1 MTMLPRLRFP
11 ILALLL
17 AFSPAPSSGQA
28 ALPLDR
34 ELRVFFDCEEW
45 ICDHDYLIEQ
55 IGWVDFVTDRQVA
68 DVHVL
73 VTEQTTAG
81 GGEEYT
87 LRFIGRGALE
97 GRETTVRQVAPADA
111 TDDDERR
118 LLVRGAQLGL
128 APFASETPVAS
139 RLTIALAATE
149 DGATEATPADD
160 PWHGWAFAVSLSTFM
175 NGESAYRYMNGH
187 GSFSASRTTADW
199 KESISVSGSRNAEA
213 FEIDD
218 STTIESERENYGAR
232 TLVVRSLSDHWSV
245 GGHGSWSR
253 DTYQNYQASVTGGPA
268 IEFSF
273 FPYTES
279 TSRLLTLLYTIGPRY
294 YDYTETTIFGM
305 RTEAI
310 VQHRL
315 SLNYDATQEW
325 GSIDMGASASHYIA
339 SLDGES
345 EWDKPKYNLSI
356 GGGAEVRLFRGLSLR
371 MDGYTEMVRDQIE
384 LPAGD
389 RTPEEILVQRRQ
401 LATGYYYFGSFGF
414 TYRFGSI
421 FSPVVNPRFPSM

>member
-1 MTMLPRLRFP
+1 MKKLSAVP
-11 ILALLL
+11 ALLL
-17 AFSPAPSSGQA
+17 LVPTFLAAPLRAQEP
-28 ALPLDR
+28 LPLDR
-34 ELRVFFDCEEW
+34 ELRVFFDCAEW
-45 ICDHDYLIEQ
+45 DCDHDYLVEQ
-55 IGWVDFVTDRQVA
+55 VAWVDFVTDRQVA

-87 LRFIGRGALE
+87 LRFIGRGALD
-97 GRETTVRQVAPADA
+97 GRETTIRQVASADA

-118 LLVRGAQLGL
+118 LLARATQLGL
-128 APFASETPVAS
+128 APFAAETPVAT
-139 RLTIALAATE
+139 RLTVELAQ
-149 DGATEATPADD
+149 GEADSSPAAPADD
-160 PWHGWAFAVSLSTFM
+160 PWHGWAFSVSLSTFM

-187 GSFSASRTTADW
+187 GSVSARRTTADW
-199 KESISVSGSRNAEA
+199 KHSISVSGSRNAEE

-218 STTIESERENYGAR
+218 TTTIESERENYGAR
-232 TLVVRSLSDHWSV
+232 TLVVRSLSDHWSA
-245 GGHGSWSR
+245 GGHASWSR
-253 DTYQNYQASVTGGPA
+253 DTYQNYQASATGGPA

-273 FPYTES
+273 FPYSES
-279 TSRLLTLLYTIGPRY
+279 TSRLLTLLYTVGPRY
-294 YDYTETTIFGM
+294 YDYTEPTIFGM

-310 VQHRL
+310 LQHRL

-325 GSIDMGASASHYIA
+325 GSIDMGASASHYIS
-339 SLDGES
+339 SLDGDS
-345 EWDKPKYNLSI
+345 DWPDPQYNLSI

-401 LATGYYYFGSFGF
+401 LATGYYYFGSFGL

>member
-1 MTMLPRLRFP
+1 MTKHSIFRLS
-11 ILALLL
+11 LLAALL
-17 AFSPAPSSGQA
+17 AVAPARLGAQT

-34 ELRVFFDCEEW
+34 ELRVFFDCDDW
-45 ICDHDYLIEQ
+45 SCDHDYLIEQ

-97 GRETTVRQVAPADA
+97 GRETTVRQVASADA

-118 LLVRGAQLGL
+118 LLARAAQLGL
-128 APFASETPVAS
+128 APFASETPVAA
-139 RLTIALAATE
+139 RLTVALATAE
-149 DGATEATPADD
+149 EGAAESSPADD
-160 PWHGWAFAVSLSTFM
+160 PWRGWAFSVNLNTFM
-175 NGESAYRYMNGH
+175 NGESSYRYMNGH
-187 GSFSASRTTADW
+187 GSIGASRTTADW
-199 KESISVSGSRNAEA
+199 KQSISVRGSRNAEE

-245 GGHGSWSR
+245 GGHASWNR
-253 DTYQNYQASVTGGPA
+253 DTYQNYQASLTGGPA
-268 IEFSF
+268 VEFSF
-273 FPYTES
+273 FPYSES
-279 TSRLLTLLYTIGPRY
+279 TSRLLTLLYTFGPRY
-294 YDYTETTIFGM
+294 YDYTEPTIFGM
-305 RTEAI
+305 RTESI
-310 VQHRL
+310 LQHRL
-315 SLNYDATQEW
+315 SLNYDATQQW
-325 GSIDMGASASHYIA
+325 GSIDMGASASHYIT
-339 SLDGES
+339 SLDGDS
-345 EWDKPKYNLSI
+345 DWADPQYNLSI

-401 LATGYYYFGSFGF
+401 LATGYYYYGSFGF